1 MSALGY
7 FYGEIPEEKLMLDAN
22 EAAARLPVSR
32 TYTSDTVAHC
42 EKVLRAELDC
52 RYSGVLLEVSYPA
65 EEVVDLGFGGIHSRD
80 LYKNLG
86 GCGEAFVFAGCWY
99 DRELAARKQ
108 KELSHGDEA

>member
-1 MSALGY
+1 MSALDY
-7 FYGEIPEEKLMLDAN
+7 FYGEIPEKKLMLDAN
-22 EAAARLPVSR
+22 EAAARLSVSR

-65 EEVVDLGFGGIHSRD
+65 EGVVDLGFGRIHSRD

-86 GCGEAFVFAGCWY
+86 GCGEAFVFAVT
-99 DRELAARKQ
+99 L
-108 KELSHGDEA
+108 